1 MDAVVVGGTSPSR
14 RRHVEPARRP
24 RRPPRAC
31 SAMACSVGIA
41 SGVVYSGGA
50 RERPT
55 CPWATCALIVISSR
69 ATHSYERQSS
79 SLPTSLRQHQGEV
92 KGDHAITREGDSR
105 RLRETQGD
113 SGRFREITQM
123 VSNGRGD
130 FSRPWPH
137 RVSRGRGFEQQRPK
151 LRTATAE
158 AHARFRPPR
167 ASSSRGG
174 LEQRLEPRGVVV
186 SPEQM
191 EGGHLFKGLLPQRHA
206 HERAEAVT
214 NPLGES
220 AMAAEDDA
228 LGG

>member
-31 SAMACSVGIA
+31 SAMACSVGLA

-79 SLPTSLRQHQGEV
+79 SLPTSLWQHQREV
-92 KGDHAITREGDSR
+92 KGDHAITREGDSG

-113 SGRFREITQM
+113 SGRFREIQGGSGRSRKWSAMAEATSHGLGLTRSAAAEA
-123 VSNGRGD
+123 SN
-130 FSRPWPH
+130 
-137 RVSRGRGFEQQRPK
+137 SRGRGSCQVSTSQGQQQSRG
-151 LRTATAE
+151 LGAAVG
-158 AHARFRPPR
+158 AAR
-167 ASSSRGG
+167 RGG
-174 LEQRLEPRGVVV
+174 LTRTNGRWPSLQRP
-186 SPEQM
+186 P
-191 EGGHLFKGLLPQRHA
+191 P
-206 HERAEAVT
+206 T
-214 NPLGES
+214 
-220 AMAAEDDA
+220 AARP
-228 LGG
+228 